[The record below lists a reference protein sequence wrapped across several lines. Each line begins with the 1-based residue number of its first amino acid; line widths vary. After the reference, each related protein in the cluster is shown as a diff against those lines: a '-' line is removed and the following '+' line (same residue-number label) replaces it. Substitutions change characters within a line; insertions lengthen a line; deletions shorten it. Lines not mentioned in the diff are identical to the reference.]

1 MKVLIKFLIALSVLI
16 AVVYCSIYFAVPYLL
31 NKNDFDAFISKS
43 VKNQTG
49 LILVLHNSSISM
61 YPNLDIKLKTDD
73 IQLFYPDKRQIL
85 NIRDSDIDVSFFSL
99 LKKEIKINK
108 ITASELQFTTKLLKS
123 GKTTFQEYL
132 EQHKVNKKFDI
143 TISNKLPA
151 ISIKKYLF
159 KLKDDES
166 GQKFKLSGDNLKLSQ
181 NIDIRY
187 LNFSINGTFYCFD
200 KKYLNYNIKL
210 AVPKKLFENVP
221 KKLFDINFDNLY
233 KYSFLADLTA
243 DVKIHE
249 NKGSFDYLSG
259 KINVDHF
266 YIILGNTKLPE
277 SYFHAVLNKGRA
289 VVSSKF
295 YTAKDEVTDISADLK
310 LKKPYNI
317 KIKCY
322 CPKADI
328 ANLQRLSI
336 SLLEILKIK
345 NNLSEFNA
353 GGKISA
359 NFSIITNLKNISS
372 SGSLKIMNAY
382 LRHKDIPLNIN
393 SANALVDFSDNMIKI
408 KQSDLNVNNQPLKI
422 NGIIDNKASA
432 DLSLNASNLDINNI
446 IKAFTFIKPCKNF
459 VFNSGKLSFSA
470 KIKGV
475 LSKPDLYADV
485 VINSLSAFEKTK
497 NINIQIPKIQLKLF
511 YKKGKY
517 NGSVTLYN
525 LSAMC
530 TNVLN
535 SEHKLR
541 SELISAVFDSN
552 NINISPFKLDTGNA
566 RLVVNGKITDYLK
579 TPEVNIQASG
589 NIDTSFIKSLL
600 PKDITVY
607 SKGYLPLKMQVKQ
620 IKNVTSITAYVLANP
635 KNYITPVHINNFS
648 KINSLSCIQTTIK
661 GNDIYIDNF
670 SIYYAKGINGLTKDI
685 KLSNLKKA
693 FEVKGKIKNFLSAPS
708 FENLHLLI
716 LENLSISLPI
726 KGANLDLKAET
737 KADLILNG
745 TFKKPSITGNINI
758 NSVDIEQYL
767 FNVQNLVINF
777 YNTKILLKLDN
788 LKIKDSDVSV
798 ELEAPVNILYGTNNS
813 VINRLDIH
821 SSYLDMN
828 SVMSLMNI
836 FTQAK
841 YAPGADFPYCINSGK
856 LSIANFKMDK
866 ILVQNVTG
874 NISAK
879 KNYLYITDL
888 FANAYGGK
896 AAGKIT
902 YSFPYMSVQADL
914 QGRDMDAKSAANAF
928 IPQKQKIS
936 GRLNFDTSV
945 NLFVSDIDK
954 MIKTMSGSADIL
966 VKNGHLGQ
974 LGRFEHFLYAQNL
987 LAQRLIYASLNSARQ
1002 AISPKDTGYITYLK
1016 GKVNFANGIAH
1027 LNPITTSG
1035 PQMSMYITGNINILN
1050 NYTNLQILGKISSE
1064 VSSSLGVLGSLT
1076 IKDFLDEHTKYGASA
1091 ARLFNFYNKEIPD
1104 SEIQKIPALLPD
1116 YRYDTK
1122 TFEVQI
1128 SGDPDSVKSV
1138 KNFNWVSPA
1147 GTKQKLMQESAAAMN
1162 TNLQS
1167 IKGNT
1172 LQQNQ
1177 PEQKRDNA
1185 PLNIQPVSQP
1195 DFLDAI
1201 PDKFSD

>member
-1 MKVLIKFLIALSVLI
+1 M
-16 AVVYCSIYFAVPYLL
+16 
-31 NKNDFDAFISKS
+31 
-43 VKNQTG
+43 
-49 LILVLHNSSISM
+49 
-61 YPNLDIKLKTDD
+61 
-73 IQLFYPDKRQIL
+73 
-85 NIRDSDIDVSFFSL
+85 
-99 LKKEIKINK
+99 
-108 ITASELQFTTKLLKS
+108 
-123 GKTTFQEYL
+123 
-132 EQHKVNKKFDI
+132 
-143 TISNKLPA
+143 
-151 ISIKKYLF
+151 
-159 KLKDDES
+159 
-166 GQKFKLSGDNLKLSQ
+166 
-181 NIDIRY
+181 
-187 LNFSINGTFYCFD
+187 
-200 KKYLNYNIKL
+200 
-210 AVPKKLFENVP
+210 
-221 KKLFDINFDNLY
+221 
-233 KYSFLADLTA
+233 
-243 DVKIHE
+243 
-249 NKGSFDYLSG
+249 
-259 KINVDHF
+259 
-266 YIILGNTKLPE
+266 
-277 SYFHAVLNKGRA
+277 
-289 VVSSKF
+289 
-295 YTAKDEVTDISADLK
+295 
-310 LKKPYNI
+310 
-317 KIKCY
+317 
-322 CPKADI
+322 
-328 ANLQRLSI
+328 
-336 SLLEILKIK
+336 
-345 NNLSEFNA
+345 
-353 GGKISA
+353 
-359 NFSIITNLKNISS
+359 
-372 SGSLKIMNAY
+372 
-382 LRHKDIPLNIN
+382 
-393 SANALVDFSDNMIKI
+393 
-408 KQSDLNVNNQPLKI
+408 
-422 NGIIDNKASA
+422 
-432 DLSLNASNLDINNI
+432 
-446 IKAFTFIKPCKNF
+446 
-459 VFNSGKLSFSA
+459 
-470 KIKGV
+470 
-475 LSKPDLYADV
+475 
-485 VINSLSAFEKTK
+485 
-497 NINIQIPKIQLKLF
+497 
-511 YKKGKY
+511 
-517 NGSVTLYN
+517 
-525 LSAMC
+525 
-530 TNVLN
+530 
-535 SEHKLR
+535 
-541 SELISAVFDSN
+541 
-552 NINISPFKLDTGNA
+552 
-566 RLVVNGKITDYLK
+566 
-579 TPEVNIQASG
+579 
-589 NIDTSFIKSLL
+589 
-600 PKDITVY
+600 
-607 SKGYLPLKMQVKQ
+607 
-620 IKNVTSITAYVLANP
+620 
-635 KNYITPVHINNFS
+635 
-648 KINSLSCIQTTIK
+648 
-661 GNDIYIDNF
+661 
-670 SIYYAKGINGLTKDI
+670 
-685 KLSNLKKA
+685 
-693 FEVKGKIKNFLSAPS
+693 
-708 FENLHLLI
+708 
-716 LENLSISLPI
+716 
-726 KGANLDLKAET
+726 
-737 KADLILNG
+737 
-745 TFKKPSITGNINI
+745 
-758 NSVDIEQYL
+758 
-767 FNVQNLVINF
+767 QNLVINF

-1002 AISPKDTGYITYLK
+1002 AISPKDTDYITYLK